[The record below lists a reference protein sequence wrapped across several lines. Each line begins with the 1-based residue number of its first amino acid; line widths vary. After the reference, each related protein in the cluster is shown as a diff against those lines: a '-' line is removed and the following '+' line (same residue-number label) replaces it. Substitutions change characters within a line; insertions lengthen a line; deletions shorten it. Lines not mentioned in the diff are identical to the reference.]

1 MDIHIGLHTVPQLH
15 KLTPINAFQ
24 QQADCPIVKCSAMPP
39 YELELE
45 NHRVTESTQAKAV
58 TRGGM
63 VVRQMEES
71 IQHKDI
77 LFKECEHRL
86 LNGLQLIASLLT
98 IQSRAIENAE
108 AAAQLKIAANRVAT
122 LGRVHQHLHALDR
135 AESVE
140 FKRYIEK
147 LCDDVSGMAASEGS
161 PSVIAIEGI
170 ELDLPTATAS
180 PLAFIV
186 SELLTNSIK
195 YAKGRIIVRLEA
207 TSENDYALS
216 VSDDGCG
223 LPEGFDPTATRG
235 LGMKLISAL
244 VRQIGGEL
252 QIALGESGHGAR
264 FNVLFS
270 LTTHP

>member
-1 MDIHIGLHTVPQLH
+1 MGLHIELHTAPQLH
-15 KLTPINAFQ
+15 KLTPIKTFRQ
-24 QQADCPIVKCSAMPP
+24 PADCPIAKCAATAP

-45 NHRVTESTQAKAV
+45 NRRVTASTQAKPVARES
-58 TRGGM
+58 TALH
-63 VVRQMEES
+63 QMEES
-71 IQHKDI
+71 IQQKDI

-98 IQSRAIENAE
+98 LQSRAIENKE
-108 AAAQLKIAANRVAT
+108 AATQLKIAANRVAT
-122 LGRVHQHLHALDR
+122 LGRVHEHLHALDQ

-147 LCDDVSGMAASEGS
+147 LCDDVSGMATSDGS
-161 PSVIAIEGI
+161 QSVIAIEGA
-170 ELDLPTATAS
+170 ELNLPTAIAS

-195 YAKGRIIVRLEA
+195 YPKGRITVRLEA
-207 TSENDYALS
+207 ISANDYALS

-252 QIALGESGHGAR
+252 QIALGENGHGAR
-264 FNVLFS
+264 FSVLFS
-270 LTTHP
+270 LTAYA

>member
-71 IQHKDI
+71 IQQKDI

-140 FKRYIEK
+140 FKQYIEK
-147 LCDDVSGMAASEGS
+147 LCDDISEMATSEGS
-161 PSVIAIEGI
+161 PSAIAIEGI

-252 QIALGESGHGAR
+252 QIALGENGHGAR